1 MKSYSQIIGENIKM
15 YRKAKGLTQ
24 PKLGELIG
32 KSESTI
38 RKYEAGA
45 VEPSFNILSVI
56 SEALGVEIEDLA
68 TRTYSSEEEAENAAC
83 ENFLYAKVQELDDN
97 FSSIQEL
104 MEYLISSSLFKNQFK
119 IDLTKYSKEKQ
130 NEIIE
135 DICKYIEWICHR
147 EK

>member
-56 SEALGVEIEDLA
+56 SEALGVEVEDLA
-68 TRTYSSEEEAENAAC
+68 TKTYSSEEEANKELVKS
-83 ENFLYAKVQELDDN
+83 FLYETIQLIDDN

>member
-24 PKLGELIG
+24 PKLRELIG

-56 SEALGVEIEDLA
+56 SEALGVEVEDLA
-68 TRTYSSEEEAENAAC
+68 TRTYSSEEDANKELVKS
-83 ENFLYAKVQELDDN
+83 FLYDTIQLIDDN

-119 IDLTKYSKEKQ
+119 IDLTKYSK
-130 NEIIE
+130 
-135 DICKYIEWICHR
+135 DYLTSL
-147 EK
+147 

>member
-1 MKSYSQIIGENIKM
+1 MKSYSQIIGENIKT

-45 VEPSFNILSVI
+45 VEPSFNILSAI

-68 TRTYSSEEEAENAAC
+68 TRIYSSEEEAENAAY
-83 ENFLYAKVQELDDN
+83 ENFLYAKVQELDNN
-97 FSSIQEL
+97 FSSIHQL
-104 MEYLISSSLFKNQFK
+104 LEYLIESDLFKNQFK

>member
-1 MKSYSQIIGENIKM
+1 MMKSYSQIIGENIKM

-56 SEALGVEIEDLA
+56 SEALGVEVEDLA

-83 ENFLYAKVQELDDN
+83 ENFLMPKSKNWMIIFQVYTSYLNTLLKV
-97 FSSIQEL
+97 I
-104 MEYLISSSLFKNQFK
+104 YLRIN
-119 IDLTKYSKEKQ
+119 SK
-130 NEIIE
+130 
-135 DICKYIEWICHR
+135 
-147 EK
+147 